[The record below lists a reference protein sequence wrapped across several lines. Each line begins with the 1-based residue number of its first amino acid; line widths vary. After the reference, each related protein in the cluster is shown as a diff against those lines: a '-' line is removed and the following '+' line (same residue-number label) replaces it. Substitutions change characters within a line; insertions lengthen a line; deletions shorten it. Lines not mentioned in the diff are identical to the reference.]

1 MDQSGVRVGYYS
13 ERLNHRWDPFDMR
26 IFDPGAKHGLVAL
39 LAATATVAVVDAQ
52 PPLDLKDCR
61 VNGVSVPARCGSL
74 TVFEDRATG
83 AGRTIDLKIVV
94 IPAVSGSPEPDPL
107 FFLAG
112 GPGQA
117 ATDLAER
124 VLARLAEVRR
134 NRDIVFVDQ
143 RGTGGSGRMS
153 CALFESGSDEGTS
166 GESLQLDTLPLD
178 DLRDCLAEIES
189 ATDPRHYTTPVAMD
203 DLDDVRAA
211 LGYETINLY
220 GGSYGT
226 RVDNDQEAVLIA
238 RATVWRALDTLP
250 PRRRAVVV
258 MHELEGLTI
267 SAIASLLRISA
278 ITVRWHLSVSRR
290 ALARVLRP
298 QMGDTNEDP

>member
-1 MDQSGVRVGYYS
+1 MSIPDR
-13 ERLNHRWDPFDMR
+13 RAR
-26 IFDPGAKHGLVAL
+26 L
-39 LAATATVAVVDAQ
+39 LALALAVTAVATVVEAQ
-52 PPLDLKDCR
+52 PALDLEDCR
-61 VNGVSVPARCGSL
+61 IDGVSVPVRCGSL
-74 TVFEDRATG
+74 TVFEDRAAE

-107 FFLAG
+107 FLLAG

-124 VLARLAEVRR
+124 VLVRLAEVRQS
-134 NRDIVFVDQ
+134 RDIVFVDQ

-189 ATDPRHYTTPVAMD
+189 AADPRHYTTPVAMD

-211 LGYETINLY
+211 LGYETTQPVRRFL
-220 GGSYGT
+220 
-226 RVDNDQEAVLIA
+226 RH
-238 RATVWRALDTLP
+238 
-250 PRRRAVVV
+250 PRRPYLHAPASGTGPRRGARRLGSRLHAPAVEHGRRCPARPRPAVRRLRGRAR
-258 MHELEGLTI
+258 LPRGLPGP
-267 SAIASLLRISA
+267 AGD
-278 ITVRWHLSVSRR
+278 VR
-290 ALARVLRP
+290 ARH
-298 QMGDTNEDP
+298 